1 MLEILDPTHETTP
14 PGIARAARPA
24 TLAGKRI
31 AFISNGKEGT
41 AGFFKHMDRLLR
53 ERFQVAET
61 RLLVKSNYSAP
72 ADDHIMESV
81 RGFDLAISG
90 LGD

>member
-14 PGIARAARPA
+14 PGIQRAARPA
-24 TLAGKRI
+24 TLAGKRV

-41 AGFFKHMDRLLR
+41 AGFFKHMDQLMR

-72 ADDHIMESV
+72 ADDYIMESV
-81 RGFDLAISG
+81 QDFDLAISG

>member
-14 PGIARAARPA
+14 LVSQRAARPSS
-24 TLAGKRI
+24 LNGKRV

-41 AGFFKHMDRLLR
+41 AGFFKHMDRLMR
-53 ERFQVAET
+53 EQLGVAHT
-61 RLLVKSNYSAP
+61 QLLVKSNYSAP
-72 ADDHIMESV
+72 ADDYIMEEV